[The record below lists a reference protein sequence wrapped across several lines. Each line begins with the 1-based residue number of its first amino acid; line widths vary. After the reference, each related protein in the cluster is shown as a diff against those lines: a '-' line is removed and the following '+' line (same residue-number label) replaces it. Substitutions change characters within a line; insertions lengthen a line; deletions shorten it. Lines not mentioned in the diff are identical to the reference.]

1 MADQLLEKPVLKRA
15 PSILDT
21 MTPSSSLQFEKIPVE
36 GYEQVVKITH
46 KSAGLTG
53 IIAIHSST
61 LGPALG
67 GIRIHP
73 YGSFNEALEDVL
85 RLSRG
90 MTYKSAIAESGFG
103 GGKGVIIAD
112 PKKHKTIELLLAF
125 GAAVEKLDGNYICA
139 EDAGCTTEDVKI
151 IRRATKY
158 VVGLPNAKSSGDPGT
173 FTAWGVYRGIQAAAK
188 KLFGTDSLEGRSVA
202 IQGLGSVGSR
212 LADILFWAGAEL
224 VLSDLDTAK
233 LERLAHQY
241 GARAVPVDQI
251 LATECDI
258 LAPCALGGIVNDKTV
273 PFFQCRAI
281 AGAANNQLLRDSHAV
296 ALQTRGILY
305 APDFVINAGGI
316 LNVTSELDEE
326 GYNPTTPRYRVH
338 RIYDTLLAIYEI
350 AEKNQESTHSA
361 ALALAN
367 YRIRYGIG
375 KRIFPPTFHHQVE

>member
-15 PSILDT
+15 PSILDA

-125 GAAVEKLDGNYICA
+125 GAAVEKLGGNYICA

-233 LERLAHQY
+233 VERLAHQY
-241 GARAVPVDQI
+241 GARAVPADQI

-258 LAPCALGGIVNDKTV
+258 LAPCALGGIINDKTL

-350 AEKNQESTHSA
+350 AEKNRESTHSA

-375 KRIFPPTFHHQVE
+375 KRILPPTFHHQAE